1 MTNIENATSRREV
14 FHPDDLVIW
23 HDPHERHAIPLPA
36 VVVRQEEDCV
46 VIKVRV
52 DGIIKE
58 LRVDP
63 EQLIGR

>member
-1 MTNIENATSRREV
+1 MQNTTSRREG

-23 HDPHERHAIPLPA
+23 HDPQKHAIPLPA
-36 VVVRQEEDCV
+36 VVVRQEPDCV

-52 DGIIKE
+52 EGIIQV

-63 EQLIGR
+63 EELIGR